1 MGVAVWTTRHGWVGG
16 VLLNFPAPTAEPHR
30 SANVS
35 DETSVGLFLWPDHKG
50 DGMSGEIEIVS
61 DGEGLAVLGDPAHI
75 DPFFSVAGIDSSSSE
90 ELDLNRLASITSA
103 GSAATQIGA
112 NYLENAG
119 RWVKLT
125 KESADA
131 IKKVGL
137 TPTKT
142 PGVNYAMIGAPGDIK
157 QWILLSQA
165 PSALLTGPFALTALS
180 TMMQQHAMQQQMDQ
194 IVEYLQEINEK
205 VDDILRNQK
214 DAIFSQIIGVDLMLN
229 ETITVREQVGG
240 VSAVTWSKIQGSGET
255 IAITQSYALLQLDN
269 ITQKLDGKADV
280 GDIAKATKEAE
291 PKIREWLAVLAKTFQ
306 LQAAYGILELDR
318 VGEANPEELE
328 RHRRGI
334 TIARQKR
341 IELVGRNTFR
351 ILAQM
356 EATAR
361 LANAKVLL
369 NPFDSPAAVQ
379 SSKKVTGAVL
389 EFRNRLGIE
398 SEHQPVDARRW
409 RDAAEDVRDKAISA
423 TTGAFNHATDVFKP
437 KDTDGDGVPDKPR
450 VVVAAEDAGGAL
462 KDAGSAVKD
471 AATGIADKF
480 SGILKRKPR
489 NEDRD
494 ETPSDPTGSKES

>member
-1 MGVAVWTTRHGWVGG
+1 
-16 VLLNFPAPTAEPHR
+16 
-30 SANVS
+30 
-35 DETSVGLFLWPDHKG
+35 
-50 DGMSGEIEIVS
+50 MSGEIEIVS

-75 DPFFSVAGIDSSSSE
+75 ARFFSVAGIDSSSSE

-214 DAIFSQIIGVDLMLN
+214 DAVFSELIGVELMLR
-229 ETITVREQVGG
+229 EAITVREHVGG
-240 VSAVTWSKIQGSGET
+240 VSAVTWSKIQGSGQI
-255 IAITQSYALLQLDN
+255 IAQTQYYAILQLEG
-269 ITQKLDGKADV
+269 IAKKLEGKADI
-280 GDIAKATKEAE
+280 GEIAKVTKEAE

-306 LQAAYGILELDR
+306 LQDAYYILEIER
-318 VGEANPEELE
+318 VREAGLEELE
-328 RHRRGI
+328 QHRRGI
-334 TIARQKR
+334 TVARQDR
-341 IELVGRNTFR
+341 IELVNRNTIR
-351 ILAQM
+351 LLEQM
-356 EATAR
+356 DATVK
-361 LANAKVLL
+361 LANSKVLL

-379 SSKKVTGAVL
+379 FSKNVTGAVL

-398 SEHQPVDARRW
+398 SEHQSVDARRW
-409 RDAAEDVRDKAISA
+409 REAAGDVRDNAISA
-423 TTGAFNHATDVFKP
+423 TARAFNSATDVFKS
-437 KDTDGDGVPDKPR
+437 KDTDGDGVPDKSR
-450 VVVAAEDAGGAL
+450 VVTGAEDAGAAL

-480 SGILKRKPR
+480 GGILRRKRGT
-489 NEDRD
+489 EDMD
-494 ETPSDPTGSKES
+494 KSSSDSTGSEES